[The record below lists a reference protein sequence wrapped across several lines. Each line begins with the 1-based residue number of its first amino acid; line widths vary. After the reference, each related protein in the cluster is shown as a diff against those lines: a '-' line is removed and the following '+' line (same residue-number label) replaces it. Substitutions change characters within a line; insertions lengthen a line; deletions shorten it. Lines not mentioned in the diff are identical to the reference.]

1 MTIPEPRITGPKTPL
16 SRLGQRRD
24 PLLAHLAHGP
34 LQKLDPAGKPFEL
47 LDRDAVVAGVSRLD
61 SLPRQTLDR
70 AGSGFTSQTRGV
82 PPRSRSGFS
91 MYSLLQARNN

>member
-34 LQKLDPAGKPFEL
+34 LQKLDPAGKPF
-47 LDRDAVVAGVSRLD
+47 RAAR
-61 SLPRQTLDR
+61 PRC
-70 AGSGFTSQTRGV
+70 GSGGSIA
-82 PPRSRSGFS
+82 P
-91 MYSLLQARNN
+91 